1 MGIYIR
7 PHESDSEVWADA
19 DLSGNYFPE
28 EAKDDSDTA
37 RSCSGFVV
45 YYFGDFQLCGS
56 SYFIQI
62 YPPALLILISLYS
75 VKNCTIPFL

>member
-37 RSCSGFVV
+37 RSRSLFVV
-45 YYFGDFQLCGS
+45 
-56 SYFIQI
+56 SY
-62 YPPALLILISLYS
+62 LE
-75 VKNCTIPFL
+75 CTFMWKSQPHT